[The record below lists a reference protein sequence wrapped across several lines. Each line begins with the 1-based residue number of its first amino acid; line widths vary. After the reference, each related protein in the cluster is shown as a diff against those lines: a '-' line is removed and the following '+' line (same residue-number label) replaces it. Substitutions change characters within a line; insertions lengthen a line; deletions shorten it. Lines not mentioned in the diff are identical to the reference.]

1 MDSLKLKILSLKQK
15 AASQRRPYRAG
26 FCGLYGPLVDPV
38 ELHTQKMEDVYHQI
52 RELQTSF
59 RNKQSVC
66 FNHAC
71 FAQMLV
77 AWFYLGHAKPLQEGF
92 TQSEEKW
99 RKVPQNIYP

>member
-1 MDSLKLKILSLKQK
+1 
-15 AASQRRPYRAG
+15 
-26 FCGLYGPLVDPV
+26 VDPV

-66 FNHAC
+66 FSHAC

-77 AWFYLGHAKPLQEGF
+77 AWF
-92 TQSEEKW
+92 
-99 RKVPQNIYP
+99 